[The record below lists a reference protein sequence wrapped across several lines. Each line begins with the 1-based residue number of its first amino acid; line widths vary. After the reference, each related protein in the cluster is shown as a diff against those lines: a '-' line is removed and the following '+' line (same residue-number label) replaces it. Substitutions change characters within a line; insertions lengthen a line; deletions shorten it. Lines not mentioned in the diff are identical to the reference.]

1 MLRTVFFA
9 LERKFVLKL
18 KVARG
23 KSNGFF
29 IIKQI
34 EKPWLCSAHSRSG
47 EKHSNTSY
55 VSPYTSFVL

>member
-18 KVARG
+18 KVAQG
-23 KSNGFF
+23 ESNGFF

-34 EKPWLCSAHSRSG
+34 EEP
-47 EKHSNTSY
+47 
-55 VSPYTSFVL
+55 